1 MATDKYEV
9 LTVINLKQLPTR
21 LTKALKYG
29 FWERWL
35 LFFVIVF
42 RVDVNAFTMTYY
54 KLYMQSKGHL
64 TLILYCT
71 SWVARI
77 TKADFN
83 VHFWSRVENV
93 YKMQIVSKCYN
104 RYKI

>member
-1 MATDKYEV
+1 MIA
-9 LTVINLKQLPTR
+9 
-21 LTKALKYG
+21 
-29 FWERWL
+29 
-35 LFFVIVF
+35 FFVIVF

-54 KLYMQSKGHL
+54 KLYMQSKAHL
-64 TLILYCT
+64 TPILYCT

-104 RYKI
+104 RYKIQSYDGTILGRYNVFSIKKLNERAKS